1 MVAYSQFVKWS
12 HSADSEM
19 RGQAAHMVGA
29 AFVEH
34 EGPADERAALYAA
47 LFGFLEDASVK
58 VRAAL
63 AYGLLRSD
71 KAPRVI
77 MLALA
82 KDAPVIA
89 RAVLQFSP
97 VLLDADLINLI
108 DEARPES
115 LAVLPDREKLSEPV
129 LRAVLRANR
138 VGLTH
143 GLLKRK
149 ALGLPCD
156 ELERLA
162 MQSARDAKLR
172 GLLLAR
178 PDLPASAR
186 LALVEQCTAALGRTR
201 MVKGAVAPQRLK
213 RLLRDAVDRATNHIG
228 ESQAVAGDRGFA
240 SDLNQRDRISTR
252 LLLNAV
258 LTGQVLFFAE
268 CLSQLSGLPGSKI
281 FALLGS
287 GPRAGLNALFAR
299 CGMAPALRNLVA
311 RIVLQA
317 RSADLADDVSARFFV
332 VTSMV
337 EELIIEHQGD
347 IPTDLH
353 AAFAYLNEQNLVL
366 ARAAAHGVM
375 PGFAA
380 QTTPCH
386 RLPNSLDEPKLALPA
401 A

>member
-1 MVAYSQFVKWS
+1 MVA
-12 HSADSEM
+12 
-19 RGQAAHMVGA
+19 A

-34 EGPADERAALYAA
+34 DGPADERAALYAA

-71 KAPRVI
+71 KAPRVV

-108 DEARPES
+108 GEARPES
-115 LAVLPDREKLSEPV
+115 LAVLPDREKISEPV
-129 LRAVLRANR
+129 LRAILQANR
-138 VGLTH
+138 MGLTF
-143 GLLKRK
+143 GLLKRT
-149 ALGLPCD
+149 ALALPAD
-156 ELERLA
+156 ELQRLA
-162 MQSARDAKLR
+162 RGSAKDAKMR

-186 LALVEQCTAALGRTR
+186 LALVEQCADALSRTR
-201 MVKGAVAPQRLK
+201 IVQGAVAPQRLK
-213 RLLRDAVDRATNHIG
+213 RLMRDAVDNATNRIG
-228 ESQAVAGDRGFA
+228 EREAIVGDHDFA
-240 SDLNQRDRISTR
+240 DTLNQADRISTR
-252 LLLNAV
+252 LLMNAV

-268 CLSQLSGLPGSKI
+268 CLSQLSGLPPTKI
-281 FALLGS
+281 FALLGT
-287 GPRAGLNALFAR
+287 GPRAGLNALLAK

-311 RIVLQA
+311 RIVMQA
-317 RSADLADDVSARFFV
+317 RTADLADDVSARFFV
-332 VTSMV
+332 VTSLV

-347 IPTDLH
+347 IPAELH
-353 AAFAYLNEQNLVL
+353 MAFAYLNEQNLVL
-366 ARAAAHGVM
+366 ARAAARGVM
-375 PGFAA
+375 PGFAE
-380 QTTPCH
+380 QTSPNS
-386 RLPNSLDEPKLALPA
+386 RLPNRLGEPKLALPA